1 MEEFRTCDS
10 VLEWL
15 EKKVRTRE
23 PIGAETWLIGSQY
36 LNILQGDE
44 QNKLF
49 EIQHAVAKLKVGYI
63 ERGDSVA
70 KADALVEASD
80 LYLEMLKQKA
90 KIERI
95 QESIRISKIQARLS
109 DEEYKAQ

>member
-1 MEEFRTCDS
+1 MEDFRTCDG
-10 VLEWL
+10 VLRWL
-15 EKKVRTRE
+15 ENSVRARE
-23 PIGAETWLIGSQY
+23 PIGPETWLNASQY
-36 LNILQGDE
+36 LNILQGEE

-49 EIQHAVAKLKVGYI
+49 DMQHAVSKMKVGYI
-63 ERGDSVA
+63 ESGDSVA
-70 KADALVEASD
+70 KADAKVEASES
-80 LYLEMLKQKA
+80 YLEMLKQKA